1 LGKIFWEFPLTAIV
15 CLSLIASYVSISLFV
30 PHSTQYH
37 YFFSYP
43 GKYNPVNWFLS
54 SLYHASPAH
63 LFSNIIFLFF
73 LGRAVEARS
82 GPGKWILYYTIAG
95 IVSGFGDSFARSI
108 MSQHSSVPT
117 VGASGAICGIA
128 AVAGLVSPYSI
139 IISGKKIIFPVF
151 LISWT
156 MIYSDFTNLFTN
168 DNVAH
173 WSHLGGYL
181 SVFLTSYIMDENER
195 DQLKKSFYLNVLFFI
210 LSIFLLFLIQSR

>member
-1 LGKIFWEFPLTAIV
+1 
-15 CLSLIASYVSISLFV
+15 
-30 PHSTQYH
+30 
-37 YFFSYP
+37 
-43 GKYNPVNWFLS
+43 
-54 SLYHASPAH
+54 
-63 LFSNIIFLFF
+63 
-73 LGRAVEARS
+73 
-82 GPGKWILYYTIAG
+82 
-95 IVSGFGDSFARSI
+95 
-108 MSQHSSVPT
+108 MSQHSNVPT

-195 DQLKKSFYLNVLFFI
+195 DQLRKSFYLNVIFFI